1 MPVENIISKQAIR
14 LYEMDRRNCDTYKS
28 YLEGDESKIINPENN
43 YRCCWLSKDYPKGID
58 CPIRICCEEKNI
70 MFCGQCNQFEKCEIM
85 KEFYLKPGYDELRR
99 RMLNEISKRRT

>member
-1 MPVENIISKQAIR
+1 
-14 LYEMDRRNCDTYKS
+14 
-28 YLEGDESKIINPENN
+28 
-43 YRCCWLSKDYPKGID
+43 
-58 CPIRICCEEKNI
+58 